1 MTPKRI
7 NFLSPAAVALAV
19 AGTTQTQV
27 AEAMGV
33 TQAAV
38 SQWFTGRR
46 GAPPELASTLEE
58 LLGPDK
64 AAEVLE
70 ALPKPERAAA

>member
-7 NFLSPAAVALAV
+7 KFLSPAAVALAV
-19 AGTTQTQV
+19 AGTTQGQV

-38 SQWFTGRR
+38 SQWFSGRR
-46 GAPPELASTLEE
+46 GAPPELATTLED
-58 LLGPDK
+58 LLGSEK
-64 AAEVLE
+64 AALVLS
-70 ALPKPERAAA
+70 AIPKGERLAA